1 MVALVPPPQL
11 PKLPSNPIVQTL
23 RISLIPNKAGMAAYP
38 NEPNGGQPKS
48 SPQQILEIYLLFTLY
63 LSRIGIESI
72 DNTSP
77 VHLCQLGI
85 PTRETSFDEELGLIK
100 TVDRGDNDGKAGIG
114 EEPSDNKSSSECT
127 ILILDISWKSLRD
140 KADLRP
146 YPVSRGLYPLS
157 KVSRPV

>member
-1 MVALVPPPQL
+1 M
-11 PKLPSNPIVQTL
+11 
-23 RISLIPNKAGMAAYP
+23 
-38 NEPNGGQPKS
+38 
-48 SPQQILEIYLLFTLY
+48 LFTLY

-127 ILILDISWKSLRD
+127 ILILDIS
-140 KADLRP
+140 
-146 YPVSRGLYPLS
+146 
-157 KVSRPV
+157 